1 VPTDVPPNFI
11 TSRFCTMFS
20 LQKRSSALVKDIVK
34 NLSDYTLMI
43 LWVVISFWQLEI
55 SSTKGMKSLFNN

>member
-1 VPTDVPPNFI
+1 
-11 TSRFCTMFS
+11 MFS